1 MNHDPVKDI
10 EKRTQRYWY
19 EDGIW
24 EIGFGLVNA
33 LLGVFYLLT
42 NQMSWDGPLSIVL
55 AVLQM
60 AVIVGAFYS
69 INFFVKYLKEHITYP
84 RTGYVVYRRPVG
96 TARVK
101 RFVLVILMAAG
112 TAAVVGFVA
121 AFNATPN
128 QMPLI
133 IGAILAGTLGY
144 LSYRMRLLRLAVNA
158 VLTVLI
164 GVAVSL
170 ANLSDHLSTGVFFAA
185 FGALIFLSGGLA
197 LLRYLRRT
205 RPAADS
211 SNPDLTDDSWEN

>member
-60 AVIVGAFYS
+60 AVIVGSFYS

-84 RTGYVVYRRPVG
+84 RTGYVIYRRPVG

-101 RFVLVILMAAG
+101 HIAMVFLMSAG
-112 TAAVVGFVA
+112 IGAVVGAVT
-121 AFNATPN
+121 AFNASPN

-133 IGAILAGTLGY
+133 IGAILASTLGY

-164 GVAVSL
+164 GIAVSL
-170 ANLSDHLSTGVFFAA
+170 ANLSDRLSTGVFFAA
-185 FGALIFLSGGLA
+185 FGALIFLSGGLT

-211 SNPDLTDDSWEN
+211 SNPDLTADS